1 VLGIGFTVEN
11 RNTTPPMNERLIQI
25 LRQDIGFVFL
35 GVYRLDCIL
44 SDESHFVWERILEE
58 CDLSR
63 IDYLES
69 LRN

>member
-1 VLGIGFTVEN
+1 
-11 RNTTPPMNERLIQI
+11 MNERLIQI